1 MNRWT
6 YYEEMKALAR
16 KTRSENG
23 IVGYRVM
30 KNDMRRIYKSNGI
43 TLDYWPHKLKGL
55 RGAYFSDECGT
66 SVMIAKGLPL
76 DPLIFTMAHELKH
89 HLVDRDTGIS
99 YCDSSNESEPM
110 EIGAEIFAAEFIFP
124 EQDFVDILA
133 KMGVREN
140 ECTPEALV
148 RLKHET
154 KTTLSY
160 AGLSKRAVFLGLASS
175 DLMKKVSWKKLETVI
190 YGEPIYKQ
198 ILLKR
203 QGNQN

>member
-16 KTRSENG
+16 KTRSESG

-30 KNDMRRIYKSNGI
+30 KKDMRRIYKSNGI
-43 TLDYWPHKLKGL
+43 AIDYWPHKLRGL

-89 HLVDRDTGIS
+89 HLVDRDTGLS

-124 EQDFVDILA
+124 EQEFVDILA
-133 KMGVREN
+133 KMGVHKN
-140 ECTPEALV
+140 ECTPEVLV
-148 RLKHET
+148 RLKQET

-175 DLMKKVSWKKLETVI
+175 NSMKKVHWRKIETEL

-198 ILLKR
+198 IQRLR
-203 QGNQN
+203 QKSRN